1 MSGAF
6 VVFEGP
12 EGSGKS
18 TQLRRLAD
26 RLREKGFDVVATREP
41 GGTAIGEL
49 IRSILLAREGDAMLP
64 ATEALLYAGARAQH
78 VGQLIEPA
86 LLRGSIVL
94 CDRFVDSS
102 LAYQSGGMG
111 LPMTD
116 VVALQHLSTR
126 GVEPDLRVLLD
137 LPVEVG
143 LARRL
148 GAPDEVNR
156 LDLADVAFHNRVRS
170 TYLALAAGTPD
181 RWIVVDATATPDR
194 VEAVIAGAV
203 DRLLVE
209 VGGSGR

>member
-1 MSGAF
+1 MGGAL

-26 RLREKGFDVVATREP
+26 RLRQQGFDVVATREP

-49 IRSILLAREGDAMLP
+49 IRSILLTREGDAMLP

-111 LPMTD
+111 LPITD
-116 VVALQHLSTR
+116 VLALQHLATR
-126 GVEPDLRVLLD
+126 GVKPDLRVLLD

-156 LDLADVAFHNRVRS
+156 PDLADVAFHKRVRS
-170 TYLALAAGTPD
+170 TYLALAAATSD
-181 RWIVVDATATPDR
+181 RWMVVDATATPDQ
-194 VEAVIAGAV
+194 VEAVIAEAV

>member
-1 MSGAF
+1 
-6 VVFEGP
+6 
-12 EGSGKS
+12 
-18 TQLRRLAD
+18 
-26 RLREKGFDVVATREP
+26 
-41 GGTAIGEL
+41 
-49 IRSILLAREGDAMLP
+49 MLP

-137 LPVEVG
+137 LPVKVG

-170 TYLALAAGTPD
+170 TYLALAAGTRD

>member
-26 RLREKGFDVVATREP
+26 RLRQKGFDVVATREP

-49 IRSILLAREGDAMLP
+49 IRSILLTREGDAMLP

-170 TYLALAAGTPD
+170 TYLALAAGTRD

>member
-1 MSGAF
+1 MGGAF

-26 RLREKGFDVVATREP
+26 RLRQQGFDVVATREP

-49 IRSILLAREGDAMLP
+49 IRSILLTREGDAMLP

-170 TYLALAAGTPD
+170 TYLALAAGTSD
-181 RWIVVDATATPDR
+181 RWMVVDATATPDR
-194 VEAVIAGAV
+194 VEAVIAEAV

>member
-26 RLREKGFDVVATREP
+26 RLRQKGFDVVATREP

-49 IRSILLAREGDAMLP
+49 IRSILLTREGDAMLP

-111 LPMTD
+111 LPMTE
-116 VVALQHLSTR
+116 VVALQHLATR

-143 LARRL
+143 LARRF

-170 TYLALAAGTPD
+170 TYLALAAGTRD

>member
-26 RLREKGFDVVATREP
+26 HLRQKGFDVVATREP

-49 IRSILLAREGDAMLP
+49 IRSILLTREGDAMLP

-116 VVALQHLSTR
+116 VVALKHLSTR

-170 TYLALAAGTPD
+170 TYLALAAGTRD

-194 VEAVIAGAV
+194 VEAVIA
-203 DRLLVE
+203 E
-209 VGGSGR
+209 GGRPTPR